1 MADVEGLLD
10 RGAILTDCVAKDR
23 LEAVGRAGELLA
35 RLGAV
40 RGDYAAAMV
49 EREQAFSSYL
59 GEGVAIPHGTDESR
73 ELVERTA
80 LVYLRFPDGVE
91 WDGHDVTVCIGIA
104 ARGDEHMAVLGG
116 LARVLGDPVRAAALR
131 AADDP
136 DTVLAIL
143 AGRPEEAA

>member
-1 MADVEGLLD
+1 MADVAELLERD
-10 RGAILTDCVAKDR
+10 AILTDCAAKDR
-23 LEAVGRAGELLA
+23 LEAVGRAGEILA

-40 RGDYAAAMV
+40 REGYADAMV
-49 EREQAFSSYL
+49 ERELAFSSYL

-80 LVYLRFPDGVE
+80 LTYLRFPGGVD
-91 WDGHDVTVCIGIA
+91 WDGHEVTVCIGIA

-116 LARVLGDPVRAAALR
+116 LARVLGDPARAAALR

-136 DTVLAIL
+136 DEILAIL
-143 AGRPEEAA
+143 RGGVEG